1 MTDKMT
7 TEERIFRAAMAL
19 FIKKGKHGAKMQE
32 IADQAQINKAMLH
45 YYFRSK
51 EKLFAHVFE
60 TVAGK
65 VFGSLHTLF
74 KDEVPFSVSLRLF
87 IDNYISMLNSNPH
100 ILMFIL
106 REIGEGGET
115 ALNTI
120 DDMLKKG
127 AFKLPDAFVKAADN
141 AVQKKEIKA
150 VNGIQL
156 MLSVIGAANYFFFAE
171 PMIRGLL
178 ESNKSYNR
186 KEFLEQRKHDIFD
199 LVYNGIKI

>member
-19 FIKKGKHGAKMQE
+19 FIQKGRHGAKMQE
-32 IADQAQINKAMLH
+32 IADKAQINKAMLH

-51 EKLFAHVFE
+51 EKLYAHVFE
-60 TVAGK
+60 VVAAK
-65 VFGSLHTLF
+65 IFGSLHTLF
-74 KDEVPFSVSLRLF
+74 KEEVPFSVSLRLF
-87 IDNYISMLNSNPH
+87 IDNYMSMLNSNPQ

-115 ALNTI
+115 ALKII
-120 DDMLKKG
+120 DEMTKKG
-127 AFKLPDAFVKAADN
+127 TFELPKAFVEAAEKA
-141 AVQKKEIKA
+141 VEKKEIKA
-150 VNGIQL
+150 VDAVQL

-171 PMIRGLL
+171 PMMKSLL
-178 ESNKSYNR
+178 ENSSGYNR

-199 LVYNGIKI
+199 LV